1 MRQRILE
8 TNNAEETQQLGAEYA
23 GLLKRGGVV
32 LLFGELGSGKTTFT
46 QGFARALGIQHKV
59 ISPTF
64 LIMRTYDIA
73 EDTAGKLYHL
83 DLYRIAS
90 EKEIEEIG
98 FAEATGGKENII
110 IVEWAERLQSLV
122 PDKRTEIYFE
132 YLDQDKRKVIIKEYD

>member
-1 MRQRILE
+1 MRQRTLE
-8 TNNAEETQQLGAEYA
+8 TKSAEETQKLGAEYA
-23 GLLKRGGVV
+23 GLLRSGGVV

-73 EDTAGKLYHL
+73 KDTVGKLYHL

-98 FAEATGGKENII
+98 FTEAMGDKENIL
-110 IVEWAERLQSLV
+110 IVEWAERLQSLM

-132 YLDQDKRKVIIKEYD
+132 YLDQAKRKVMIKEYD